1 MGKIDM
7 KAVKASL
14 TVAGTP
20 RLVSK
25 MMIRLENVGLTY
37 SGNWRVVSTRHKIDS
52 SGYVVEAS
60 LTRNALNK
68 GKNEDKNSKGNDK
81 TSKVGLLHG
90 KDVEAKP
97 ARVILNTDTNGT
109 TIRVT
114 AKVG

>member
-1 MGKIDM
+1 
-7 KAVKASL
+7 
-14 TVAGTP
+14 
-20 RLVSK
+20 
-25 MMIRLENVGLTY
+25 
-37 SGNWRVVSTRHKIDS
+37 VSTRHKIDS

-81 TSKVGLLHG
+81 TSKDG